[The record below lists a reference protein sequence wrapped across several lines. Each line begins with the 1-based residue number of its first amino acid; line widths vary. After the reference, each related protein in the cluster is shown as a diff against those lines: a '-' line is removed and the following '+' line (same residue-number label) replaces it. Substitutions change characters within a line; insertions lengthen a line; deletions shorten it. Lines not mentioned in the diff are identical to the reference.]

1 MRAHRSLSPRQQV
14 LAHIV
19 VGAHDKFVVGTWRK
33 QTQALEYFRFA
44 LKAMSNQFFN
54 FGKGRRHNVPMRWR
68 KRNEWQLKQAFKRR
82 QIVTHVTVGR
92 QDHRRG
98 KGLREIEYECAL
110 GSRSLASRAE
120 YRVKKLAKA
129 MKESLIESDFSR
141 TELLAFLE
149 MGLD

>member
-92 QDHRRG
+92 QDHRR
-98 KGLREIEYECAL
+98 
-110 GSRSLASRAE
+110 SSLQHMIPC
-120 YRVKKLAKA
+120 KQKP
-129 MKESLIESDFSR
+129 
-141 TELLAFLE
+141 LLPQQKTQMVGDMPRGMNHL
-149 MGLD
+149 